1 MTAIAQMNLGRLLHP
16 AGDPRVAEFVDALD
30 KVNAI
35 ADRSPGFIWRLLTP
49 VTGSAEPGVGENADE
64 DPLIAATLSV
74 WEDAE
79 SFRFFVQKTLHGA
92 FVKKRHQWFEP
103 SQGPNYVI
111 WPVARDARPT
121 MAEARVKLAELAA
134 NGASAAAYDFKWL
147 DSQSAAS

>member
-1 MTAIAQMNLGRLLHP
+1 MGAIAQMNFGRLLAP

-35 ADRSPGFIWRLLTP
+35 AERSPGFIWRLLTP
-49 VTGSAEPGVGENADE
+49 VTGSAAPGVGQNADE

-92 FVKKRHQWFEP
+92 FVKKRHHWFEP
-103 SQGPNYVI
+103 AQGPNYVI
-111 WPVARDARPT
+111 WPVERDARPT
-121 MAEARVKLAELAA
+121 MAEARAKLADLATH
-134 NGASAAAYDFKWL
+134 GASPAAYDFKWL
-147 DSQSAAS
+147 DMQGAAR